1 MRHLITGGAGF
12 IGSHLA
18 EVLLDAGE
26 TVYVID
32 DLSTGSII
40 NIDHLRDRDN
50 FHYVIDSILN
60 EQILAEYIDRADVVH
75 HLAAAVGVVHHLAA
89 AVGVKLIVDDPV
101 RTIETNIAGTDLVL
115 KAAAKKK
122 RRTLIASTSEV
133 YGKSGKLPFAEEDD
147 MVLGPTTRSRW
158 SYAASKAID
167 EFLALAYHSQ
177 YGLPVTVLRFF
188 NTVGPRQTGRYGMVI
203 PRFVGQAIAGEA
215 LTVYGDGNQS
225 RCFCDVSD
233 VVRAINMLVE
243 RPESYGRVYNI
254 GSTVEITITDLAE
267 KIREKFNPDSEIKY
281 VSYEEAYGPG
291 FEDLQR
297 RVPDVGRLEEL
308 TGWKPEVSIDMIL
321 ERVGTYLGKN
331 R

>member
-18 EVLLDAGE
+18 EALLDAGE

-50 FHYVIDSILN
+50 FHYAIDTILN
-60 EQILAEYIDRADVVH
+60 DQLLAEYIDRAD
-75 HLAAAVGVVHHLAA
+75 VVHHLAA

-122 RRTLIASTSEV
+122 RRILIASTSEV
-133 YGKSGKLPFAEEDD
+133 YGKSAKLPFAEDDD

-215 LTVYGDGNQS
+215 ITVYGDGKQS

-233 VVRAINMLVE
+233 VIRAVAMLVE
-243 RPESYGRVYNI
+243 RPESYGKVYNI
-254 GSTVEITITDLAE
+254 GSKVEITIKDLAE
-267 KIREKFNPDSEIKY
+267 KVRSKFNPDSEIRF

-291 FEDLQR
+291 FEDLR
-297 RVPDVGRLEEL
+297 RRMPDIGRLEEL
-308 TGWKPEVSIDMIL
+308 TGWKPEVSIDQIL
-321 ERVGTYLGKN
+321 ERVEAYMKKN
-331 R
+331 Q